1 VARVTVAHSAAAIA
15 ELVGGRLEGDPS
27 LVVNAVGPLDGAHGD
42 TLSFLG
48 SRHYLPEFERSDAG
62 CVLVTEGLALP
73 AHGPATRIWVR
84 DASRAMAQALAAL
97 LPVEPP
103 EPGIHPSAA
112 LGRGVRLGIGVSIGP
127 NAVVSAG
134 VRLGDRVSI
143 GAGAVIDRGVSVGD
157 DTEIGPGVT
166 LYPGTRLGR
175 RVRIKAGAVIGGA
188 GFGYISG
195 ADGHREFPHVGGCV
209 LGDDVSVG
217 ANSCIDRGSVGD
229 TTIGDGTKLDNHVH
243 VGHNARI
250 GRRCLLMGGVV
261 VAGSA
266 RIGDD
271 VILAGHSAVGGH
283 FRVGNRVR
291 VAAKSGVIA
300 EIPDGT
306 DVSGFPARPH
316 REFLRAQAALY
327 RLAPLVDQL
336 EDLVEPRTRHGPKN
350 DS

>member
-1 VARVTVAHSAAAIA
+1 VA
-15 ELVGGRLEGDPS
+15 EGI
-27 LVVNAVGPLDGAHGD
+27 
-42 TLSFLG
+42 
-48 SRHYLPEFERSDAG
+48 
-62 CVLVTEGLALP
+62 ALP
-73 AHGPATRIWVR
+73 ARGPATRIWVR

-97 LPVEPP
+97 VPAQPP
-103 EPGIHPSAA
+103 EPGIHPTAT
-112 LGRGVRLGIGVSIGP
+112 LGRGVRLGMGVSIGP
-127 NAVVSAG
+127 HAVLAAG
-134 VRLGDRVSI
+134 AELGDRVAV
-143 GAGAVIDRGVSVGD
+143 GAGAVIEHGVIVGD
-157 DTEIGPGVT
+157 DSQVGPGAT

-175 RVRIKAGAVIGGA
+175 RARVKAGAVIGGT

-327 RLAPLVDQL
+327 RLAPLIDKL
-336 EDLVEPRTRHGPKN
+336 EALVESRTRHGPKN